1 MKCKRF
7 MVWFVLVAAVAL
19 AASGCAVNP
28 TTGGTELRLYSMEEE
43 VAIGGQLRD
52 EVFKQLKPYPDPV
65 LMEYVAEIGHRVAKG
80 AEYKVPYTFHF
91 VDKNEFNAF
100 AMAGGQI
107 FVYKGLLATVESEE
121 QLAMILAHE
130 VAHVSCL
137 HCVGLIEKQN
147 TDALVFAVLDSV
159 SEEPLSE
166 NVLVQLLKVSVD
178 AQYSQAHEH
187 EADKYGTLF
196 LARAGYDPAAS
207 IRTFELMNKLTG
219 DQESS
224 TTLTYL
230 FGSHPPTPD
239 RVAAAKERLAKGEIK
254 AVARPRT
261 DNSRFL
267 QMKARLIANEKRRA
281 GK

>member
-1 MKCKRF
+1 MKQKR
-7 MVWFVLVAAVAL
+7 LVIWLMMMSVFSMAAV
-19 AASGCAVNP
+19 GCGVNP
-28 TTGGTELRLYSMEEE
+28 TTGETALGMYSMEEE
-43 VAIGGQLRD
+43 IEIGGQLRD
-52 EVFKQLKPYPDPV
+52 EVLKQLAPYPDPV
-65 LMEYVAEIGHRVAKG
+65 LMEYVAEIGHRVAIG

-107 FVYKGLLATVESEE
+107 FVYKGLLAAVESEE

-137 HCVGLIEKQN
+137 HCVGLIEKQT
-147 TDALVFAVLDSV
+147 TDALIFATLDALA
-159 SEEPLSE
+159 EEPLSE
-166 NVLVQLLKVSVD
+166 NVLVQLLKVSID

-187 EADKYGTLF
+187 EADKYGTVF

-207 IRTFELMNKLTG
+207 IRTFELMNKLGGGKEDMTG
-219 DQESS
+219 
-224 TTLTYL
+224 LTYL

-239 RVAAAKERLAKGEIK
+239 RVAAAKERIASGEIK
-254 AVARPRT
+254 SAARLRT

-267 QMKARLIANEKRRA
+267 QMKARLIAIEKQRA